1 MHNSICIIFRALVV
15 ALDLFSALILAGMD
29 GPLSNKPSNY
39 MVDPEKLF
47 RKTRHSAKFSQ
58 NQNQDE
64 TLPKMGAEPEKKLM
78 DLCVPTSLNL
88 RRPLRS
94 GVQ

>member
-15 ALDLFSALILAGMD
+15 ALDLLSALILAGMD
-29 GPLSNKPSNY
+29 GLLSNKPSNY
-39 MVDPEKLF
+39 MDDPKKLF
-47 RKTRHSAKFSQ
+47 RKTRHSAKFS
-58 NQNQDE
+58 QNQDE

-88 RRPLRS
+88 RRLLRS
-94 GVQ
+94 GAQ